1 MGPGGATH
9 ACSLVARG
17 SVSTLLRFP
26 RNAQQ
31 TFRVAAI
38 TLAACSLTGC
48 VKHLPPAPVPESVVP
63 RVAAAPPPANTA
75 RLLVDVVEGPA
86 PALRVYM
93 RPEPSHSGSH
103 VTYRFSEVPETLCPT
118 TPCVADVPS
127 GNLLLGF
134 PVLGDPGNLEVEL
147 VRVGPEPSV
156 YRRSLSIYDGH
167 TGTERVL
174 GIIAT
179 AIGGSSAI
187 TGTALL
193 PIGLARDNRG
203 LTLAGGITLGAGA
216 ALLTLGILAIRH
228 DAPTYRPGSSN
239 HFPLPPTAP

>member
-1 MGPGGATH
+1 
-9 ACSLVARG
+9 V
-17 SVSTLLRFP
+17 V
-26 RNAQQ
+26 
-31 TFRVAAI
+31 AI
-38 TLAACSLTGC
+38 TLACSLTAC
-48 VKHLPPAPVPESVVP
+48 MKHLPPAPVPDAVVP

-93 RPEPSHSGSH
+93 RSEPSHNGSH
-103 VTYRFSEVPETLCPT
+103 VTYRFSEAPETLCPA
-118 TPCVADVPS
+118 TPCVADVPP

-156 YRRSLSIYDGH
+156 YRRSLSIYEGR
-167 TGTERVL
+167 TGAGRVL

-179 AIGGSSAI
+179 ALGGSSAI

-203 LTLAGGITLGAGA
+203 LTLAGGLTLGAGA

-239 HFPLPPTAP
+239 HFPLPPGGGSF